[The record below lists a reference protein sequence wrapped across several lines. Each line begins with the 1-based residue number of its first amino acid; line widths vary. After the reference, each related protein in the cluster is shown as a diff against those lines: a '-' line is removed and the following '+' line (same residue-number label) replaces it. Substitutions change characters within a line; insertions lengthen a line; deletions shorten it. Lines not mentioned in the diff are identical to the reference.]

1 MTNIDQAELA
11 RFEGVAHRWWDSSGD
26 FRPLHDINPARTAF
40 VAERIALRG
49 ARIADLGC
57 GGGLLTEAMAGQGA
71 DVLGVDAG
79 ETAIQV
85 ARLHALESG
94 STARYRQCTFESL
107 LPELAGTFDAV
118 TCMELLEH
126 VPDPAATIVTCAAL
140 LRPGGKLIAS
150 TINRS
155 PRSYALAVI
164 AAEYVLQLVPRGTH
178 DYQKFIRPHELAAM
192 VRRAGLDV
200 GEVVGM
206 SYSPFTHHCTIGGPP
221 AVNYFLCAD
230 KVAT

>member
-107 LPELAGTFDAV
+107 LPELAD
-118 TCMELLEH
+118 
-126 VPDPAATIVTCAAL
+126 
-140 LRPGGKLIAS
+140 
-150 TINRS
+150 
-155 PRSYALAVI
+155 
-164 AAEYVLQLVPRGTH
+164 
-178 DYQKFIRPHELAAM
+178 
-192 VRRAGLDV
+192 VR
-200 GEVVGM
+200 
-206 SYSPFTHHCTIGGPP
+206 H
-221 AVNYFLCAD
+221 
-230 KVAT
+230 